1 MRQSHI
7 ALALLTA
14 AILTACGGNGSSGG
28 DQTLKNKYSA
38 QVTFGDSLTDVGTY
52 NVGAVQANGGGQ
64 FTINGN
70 NTSIS
75 PTLTGQNWT
84 ELIARQLGLPAPCA
98 AVTGLQGD
106 LPGFSVPVVAHA
118 GCYSYAMGGARVTN
132 PIGPHNKA
140 LEPHFGA
147 LTIPVTAQI
156 ANHLAIS
163 GGKFKGD
170 ELVLV
175 MAGGNDILGLL
186 DKLTADATAAGA
198 AAGATAGA
206 TAFATSLT
214 MQLAAGATNPAAAAP
229 VIGLALQTEAA
240 RAGHTDASVVGAA
253 VGAAAQQ
260 GNTAAINPAVH
271 LPMVAKAQADALAAG
286 NAAGA
291 KAGADFAAANGPKQ
305 VQAMAVAGTE
315 LAALIKTQIVGKG
328 ANYVV
333 AVNLPDVSLTPSS
346 LKQPASSQALV
357 KAMSVAFNDALK
369 AGVAGEAKVLYVDLY
384 TVGQDQVANPAP
396 YGLTNV
402 TTPACTVNF
411 LGTISA
417 LGCTAKTLVAGDVSH
432 YLYADDVH
440 PTPFG
445 YTLIARYVAE
455 QMVIKGW
462 L

>member
-147 LTIPVTAQI
+147 LTIPVTTQI

-214 MQLAAGATNPAAAAP
+214 MQLAAGATNPATAAP

-305 VQAMAVAGTE
+305 VQAMALAGTE

>member
-147 LTIPVTAQI
+147 LTIPVTTQI

-170 ELVLV
+170 ELVMV

-214 MQLAAGATNPAAAAP
+214 MQLAAGATNPATAAP

-305 VQAMAVAGTE
+305 VQAMALAGTE